1 LTIIFFTRTL
11 HVYTSYTHVISRA
24 QEFEDIELIAD
35 QTKPKPEI
43 RMGRLTGAD
52 ARRILKTN
60 PVILLP
66 MGSQEDQ
73 GPHAP
78 MGDYL
83 LAERLAE
90 LAAHRAQAAGV
101 PTYVAPVIP
110 YGGDDFFRPALGGMV
125 LEHSTMTAL
134 LTDVVSTLIDTGLN
148 RVIMINGH
156 GGNVNPIFLV
166 AREIYR
172 KTGIVVPSIY
182 LWEAAYAMLPDIVG
196 AEATA
201 KRSGHGADPLG
212 SVALHLMPELVR
224 AEYFPEHRPL
234 KTDPLLGLPFTNLG
248 RARLGGISIGLP
260 YDYTD
265 TYNDGVAAGDP
276 RLCDPATGAELTNRL
291 VSAISELAAL
301 LFRKTK

>member
-1 LTIIFFTRTL
+1 MISIARTL
-11 HVYTSYTHVISRA
+11 HVYNSYTHVVGGA
-24 QEFEDIELIAD
+24 QANGDVELITAEP
-35 QTKPKPEI
+35 KPKPEI
-43 RMGRLTGAD
+43 RMSRLTGAD
-52 ARRILKTN
+52 ARRIMKNN

-101 PTYVAPVIP
+101 PTYVAPVLP
-110 YGGDDFFRPALGGMV
+110 YGGEDFFKPAIGGMV

-134 LTDVVSTLIDTGLN
+134 LTDIVSSLIDTGLN

-156 GGNVNPIFLV
+156 GGNVNPMFLV
-166 AREIYR
+166 ARKIYR

-182 LWEAAYAMLPDIVG
+182 LWEAAYGMLPDIVG

-212 SVALHLMPELVR
+212 SVGLHLMPELIR

-248 RARLGGISIGLP
+248 RVRIGNVPIGLP
-260 YDYTD
+260 NDYTD

-291 VSAISELAAL
+291 VTAISDLAAL
-301 LFRKTK
+301 LFRKAK

>member
-1 LTIIFFTRTL
+1 MISIVRTL
-11 HVYTSYTHVISRA
+11 HVYKSYTHVLDGA
-24 QEFEDIELIAD
+24 QANGDVELITAE
-35 QTKPKPEI
+35 TEPKPEI

-52 ARRILKTN
+52 ARRIMKTN

-101 PTYVAPVIP
+101 PTYVAPVLP
-110 YGGDDFFRPALGGMV
+110 YGGEDFFKPAIGGMV

-134 LTDVVSTLIDTGLN
+134 LTDIVSSLIDTGLN

-156 GGNVNPIFLV
+156 GGNVNPMFLV
-166 AREIYR
+166 ARKIYR
-172 KTGIVVPSIY
+172 KTGIVVPTIY
-182 LWEAAYAMLPDIVG
+182 LWEAAYGMLPDIVG

-212 SVALHLMPELVR
+212 SVGLHLMPELIR
-224 AEYFPEHRPL
+224 AEYFPEHRSL

-248 RARLGGISIGLP
+248 RVRLGSVPIGLP
-260 YDYTD
+260 NDYTD

-291 VSAISELAAL
+291 VTAISDLAAL
-301 LFRKTK
+301 LFRKAK

>member
-1 LTIIFFTRTL
+1 
-11 HVYTSYTHVISRA
+11 
-24 QEFEDIELIAD
+24 
-35 QTKPKPEI
+35 
-43 RMGRLTGAD
+43 MGRLTGAD
-52 ARRILKTN
+52 ARKIMKSN

-83 LAERLAE
+83 LAERIAE
-90 LAAHRAQAAGV
+90 LAAHRAQAGGV
-101 PTYVAPVIP
+101 PAYVAPVIP
-110 YGGDDFFRPALGGMV
+110 YGGDDFFRPAMGGMV

-134 LTDVVSTLIDTGLN
+134 LTDIVSSLIDTGLN

-156 GGNVNPIFLV
+156 GGNVNPMFLV
-166 AREIYR
+166 ARKIYR

-182 LWEAAYAMLPDIVG
+182 LWEAAYGMLPDIVG

-212 SVALHLMPELVR
+212 SVGLHLMPELIR
-224 AEYFPEHRPL
+224 AEYFPERRPL

-248 RARLGGISIGLP
+248 RARLGDITIGLP
-260 YDYTD
+260 NDYTD

-276 RLCDPATGAELTNRL
+276 RLCDPATGAEITNRL
-291 VSAISELAAL
+291 ITAISDLAAL